1 MTERRVRVKVCGV
14 TRPEDARLAV
24 ELGADAV
31 GIIMAERSPRCVAR
45 DTAMAVR
52 AAVDG
57 LTALVVL
64 FADPAEAQVH
74 DVVDWLRPDLIQF
87 HGSESPDYCAAFGR
101 PYIKALSYREAD
113 RWHAYGGARAI
124 IIDSHAPGGAGGTG
138 RSFDWKGFPSDSDRP
153 LLLAGGLGPSNVAQA
168 IALARP
174 YGVDVSSGL
183 ERAPGIK
190 DERKMQ
196 EFFSEVRRAE
206 RGQ

>member
-1 MTERRVRVKVCGV
+1 MLEHRVRVKVCGV
-14 TRPEDARLAV
+14 TRPADARRAV

-31 GIIMAERSPRCVAR
+31 GMIMTDKSPRCV
-45 DTAMAVR
+45 DLETALALR
-52 AAVDG
+52 RAVDG
-57 LTALVVL
+57 FTALVALL
-64 FADPAEAQVH
+64 FDPSERQVRTVI
-74 DVVDWLRPDLIQF
+74 DRVGPDLVQF
-87 HGSESPDYCAAFGR
+87 HGSEAPAFCGAFDF

-113 RWHAYGGARAI
+113 RWPAYGSARAI
-124 IIDSHAPGGAGGTG
+124 IIDSHVPGAAGGTG
-138 RSFDWKGFPSDSDRP
+138 QAFDWKRFPSDSERP

-168 IALARP
+168 IAQARP

-183 ERAPGIK
+183 ESSPGIK